1 MTKLDDN
8 ADVAIKDIDDI
19 IKFSHK
25 FLSFDEKLKKLYNK
39 TLETTG
45 YLFKRTKQYQKI
57 KTKIEL
63 IYFPKHRRLQKAF
76 AAGEHT

>member
-1 MTKLDDN
+1 MNNLDSDAELIIRGN
-8 ADVAIKDIDDI
+8 DDI
-19 IKFSHK
+19 IKFSKK

-57 KTKIEL
+57 KTKIDQLYKIE
-63 IYFPKHRRLQKAF
+63 
-76 AAGEHT
+76 